1 MRPINW
7 LIIVV
12 VVVVVERCAMVI
24 TTVFKERMKSDA
36 ANQPATASVAIQL
49 LQDLLLRPL
58 QFRDAFSSL
67 GFAMVTTTAATA
79 DQTNSTAVNV
89 TTSSR
94 HRHPLICA
102 VLPQFFEEEERK

>member
-1 MRPINW
+1 
-7 LIIVV
+7 
-12 VVVVVERCAMVI
+12 
-24 TTVFKERMKSDA
+24 MKSDA

-79 DQTNSTAVNV
+79 DQTNSTAMRVRTARV
-89 TTSSR
+89 TRFVARTTAIAFR
-94 HRHPLICA
+94 RRGFATEIPIAKAEQTRKTAPL
-102 VLPQFFEEEERK
+102 